1 MESKRS
7 AQVDKPSH
15 HSFLLK
21 GTGWVCSTD
30 KSLYLEII
38 KYKCKTVKY
47 ITTQGKCYHKVYT
60 LFQANF
66 KVSYEARYNVT
77 EFIVLK
83 HMHISIKKKKKL
95 KRSLLNINSFHVH
108 LENSK
113 YKIL

>member
-1 MESKRS
+1 MPHK
-7 AQVDKPSH
+7 KN
-15 HSFLLK
+15 
-21 GTGWVCSTD
+21 
-30 KSLYLEII
+30 
-38 KYKCKTVKY
+38 
-47 ITTQGKCYHKVYT
+47 ITTKVYP

-83 HMHISIKKKKKL
+83 HMHISIEKKEKN
-95 KRSLLNINSFHVH
+95 RSLLNINSFHVH